1 MAVYTFD
8 TTVNPPASPWTTVTS
23 VTSNGTHWQFP
34 ASVSS
39 NIQTSNTYVIS
50 PTEGLDVQGVINMP
64 STSSSYN
71 GLFING
77 ANSGSFFIGY
87 NWENAGT
94 INVMYRGVAV
104 YISAIGAAVDTTI
117 RAVVTPFEVIAY
129 INGSEVYR
137 TNYSYEGNLKVY
149 FNKYTE
155 ASIGYVKSGYIET
168 TTITPPS
175 APAARTTGFLST
187 LGIGK

>member
-1 MAVYTFD
+1 MKSITF
-8 TTVNPPASPWTTVTS
+8 
-23 VTSNGTHWQFP
+23 NGTHWQFP
-34 ASVSS
+34 ASIPSK
-39 NIQTSNTYVIS
+39 IQTSNTYVIS

-64 STSSSYN
+64 TTSSSYN
-71 GLFING
+71 GLFITG
-77 ANSGSFFIGY
+77 AGSGQLFIGY

-94 INVMYRGVAV
+94 MNVMYRGVRV
-104 YISAIGAAVDTTI
+104 YASAIGGAVDTTV

-137 TNYSYEGNLKVY
+137 TNYSFGGNLKVF